1 MEGDLIKTN
10 QWLAPLSWLYGMGVS
25 LRNWMFDIGMLRE
38 THFDIP
44 TISVGNITV
53 GGCGK
58 TPHVEYLVRLLKDHY
73 RVAVLSR
80 GYKRKSRGFVLA
92 EDDTPMPRIG
102 DEPFQMKRKFPDIYV
117 AVDKKRRNGIRRLK
131 KDKRTRDVEVVLLDD
146 AYQHRYV
153 KPGLNILLVDYHRII
168 TSDCILPAGRLRE
181 PVGAKERA
189 DVVIITKVPGSLRP
203 IDYRVLQKTLDLRP
217 YQHLYFTSIKYKSL
231 ISFLDGSTISIG
243 DATKDTNM
251 LLFTGIASPRQ
262 ILTDTEQSFKSID
275 MMTFADH
282 HQFSK
287 SDMEKV
293 SRRFAELPQPS
304 IIVTTEKDAA
314 RLSHINDLPD
324 NIREHLYILPIEI
337 EFMLD
342 KQEDF
347 GTVVLEYIKSKKY
360 HPGGDTD
367 KR

>member
-1 MEGDLIKTN
+1 MEGDLTKIN
-10 QWLAPLSWLYGMGVS
+10 RWLTPLSWLYGIGVS
-25 LRNWMFDIGMLRE
+25 LRNWMFDVGILRE

-58 TPHVEYLVRLLKDHY
+58 TPHVEYLVRLLKDQY
-73 RVAVLSR
+73 KVAVLSR
-80 GYKRKSRGFVLA
+80 GYKRKSHGFVLA

-117 AVDKKRRNGIRRLK
+117 AVEKKRRKGIKRLK

-168 TSDCILPAGRLRE
+168 TSDELLPAGRLRE

-189 DVVIITKVPGSLRP
+189 DVVIITKLPDTLKP

-231 ISFLDGSTISIG
+231 VSFHDGHTMNLG
-243 DATKDTNM
+243 EDTKDVDV
-251 LLFTGIASPRQ
+251 LLFTGIASPKQ
-262 ILTDTEQSFKSID
+262 ILADTEPHFHSVE
-275 MMTFADH
+275 MMTFPDH

-287 SDMEKV
+287 SDMEKI
-293 SRRFAELPQPS
+293 SGKYDTMSPS
-304 IIVTTEKDAA
+304 SLIITTEKDAA
-314 RLSHINDLPD
+314 RLSHLDDIPD

-342 KQEDF
+342 KQADF
-347 GTVVLEYIKSKKY
+347 DGVVLDYIKSKNY
-360 HPGGDTD
+360 HPQV
-367 KR
+367 

>member
-10 QWLAPLSWLYGMGVS
+10 QWLTPLSWLYGMGVS
-25 LRNWMFDIGMLRE
+25 LRNWMFDIGVIRE

-58 TPHVEYLVRLLKDHY
+58 TPHVEYLVRLLKDQY
-73 RVAVLSR
+73 KVAVLSR
-80 GYKRKSRGFVLA
+80 GYKRKSHGYVLA

-102 DEPFQMKRKFPDIYV
+102 DEPFQMKRKFSSIYV
-117 AVDKKRRNGIRRLK
+117 AVDKKRRNGIKRLK

-168 TSDCILPAGRLRE
+168 TSDCLLPAGRLRE
-181 PVGAKERA
+181 PIGAKERA
-189 DVVIITKVPGSLRP
+189 DVVIMTKVPSSLRP

-231 ISFLDGSTISIG
+231 VSFLDGSTINIG
-243 DATKDTNM
+243 DATKEMNA
-251 LLFTGIASPRQ
+251 LLFTGIASPKQ
-262 ILTDTEQSFKSID
+262 ILTDTEQSFKSIH
-275 MMTFADH
+275 MVTFPDH

-287 SDMEKV
+287 SDMDKV
-293 SRRFAELPQPS
+293 SRKFGELPQPS

-314 RLSHINDLPD
+314 RLSHIGNIPD
-324 NIREHLYILPIEI
+324 NIRNHLFILPIEI
-337 EFMLD
+337 EFMLC
-342 KQEDF
+342 KQDEFD
-347 GTVVLEYIKSKKY
+347 TVVLDYIKSKNY
-360 HPGGDTD
+360 HSIGDTH
-367 KR
+367 KQ